1 MISRGVGPGT
11 ERVGRFIGR
20 VGVVTLPAIQ
30 VGLDLD
36 ARVVRRH
43 VQRLEDLGWLTRK
56 PWMWGEG
63 SIVWLTGVGI
73 NGVGLHGVRPVTVK
87 SGKWAPGMTTITQGV
102 LAGFTA
108 ARIERR
114 GFQWLSG
121 RELAVD
127 EPRWAVQH
135 RHDYGYSTQLPD
147 LAAWSPGSE
156 KPVAIVC
163 EESRRRDDRQR
174 WRLEGWRD
182 AIRAGRYEYVQYD
195 CATESLAIWIKNL
208 GKKVGLTRLELRPVV
223 QMRPEEIAT
232 LPPVELNIEP
242 VTPEP
247 EPEPE
252 PAAARPQLHLVEP
265 PAPSAPVREP
275 APYIREPPRPE
286 TVWPYVLEPE
296 TPEEYERRKQRYL
309 ELMGRYDSFEPEKPK
324 RRWFR

>member
-1 MISRGVGPGT
+1 
-11 ERVGRFIGR
+11 
-20 VGVVTLPAIQ
+20 VVTLPAIQ

-36 ARVVRRH
+36 ERVVRRH

-63 SIVWLTGVGI
+63 SIVWLTAAGI
-73 NGVGLHGVRPVTVK
+73 DGVGLHGLRPVTVK
-87 SGKWAPGMTTITQGV
+87 SRKLAPGMTTITQGV

-127 EPRWAVQH
+127 GPRWAVQH

-147 LAAWSPGSE
+147 LAAWFPDSE
-156 KPVAIVC
+156 KPAAIVC

-182 AIRAGRYEYVQYD
+182 AINAGRYEFVQYD
-195 CATESLAIWIKNL
+195 CATESLATWIKNL
-208 GKKVGLTRLELRPVV
+208 GKKVGLTQPQLQSLV
-223 QMRPEEIAT
+223 QMPPEKIAT

-242 VTPEP
+242 VTPK
-247 EPEPE
+247 PEPE
-252 PAAARPQLHLVEP
+252 PAAARPQLRLVEP
-265 PAPSAPVREP
+265 PAPSPPVREP
-275 APYIREPPRPE
+275 APYITEPPRPE
-286 TVWPYVLEPE
+286 AERPYVLEPE
-296 TPEEYERRKQRYL
+296 TPEEYERRKQAYF
-309 ELMGRYDSFEPEKPK
+309 EVFGSYGSFEPEKPK